1 VEEYARANAS
11 EQVYDAVLLPAL
23 ESAKRDRARGVL
35 SEEDARFIVSCTREI
50 VEELEPAD
58 DAGAGGR
65 ARVLGC
71 PARDELDE
79 LALLMFRAL
88 VRSVGVEVEVVSATL
103 FASEAVALARETSPD
118 VVCIVTVPPG
128 GVAHARYLVKRVRL
142 AHPSARIVVGR
153 WGKYGT
159 RDEVRPPLLSAG
171 ADEVAM
177 SLIEARDHLLGWLPV
192 LESAEAVP
200 QARSA

>member
-1 VEEYARANAS
+1 MTITAIANLKGGVGKTTIANGLVHAAAASGKSCLLVDADMQGNSTKHLTGYSAANPAPNSLADVLDAPVEGRPTK
-11 EQVYDAVLLPAL
+11 V
-23 ESAKRDRARGVL
+23 AKRLHAQQVQAQDEMEQHWSAVSDWLGTLLMERGTDRIA
-35 SEEDARFIVSCTREI
+35 A
-50 VEELEPAD
+50 EEL
-58 DAGAGGR
+58 
-65 ARVLGC
+65 
-71 PARDELDE
+71 
-79 LALLMFRAL
+79 
-88 VRSVGVEVEVVSATL
+88 
-103 FASEAVALARETSPD
+103 
-118 VVCIVTVPPG
+118 TVPPG

-142 AHPSARIVVGR
+142 AHPSARIVVGH